1 MAHRIGTD
9 RNQLLLL
16 PPSLDEYIDD
26 DNPVKVI
33 DAFVD
38 SLDLKE
44 TGFKNSIP
52 LERGCP
58 PYNPGDLLKL
68 YLYGYLN
75 RIRSSRKLEKECTR
89 NIEVIWLLNQLR
101 PKYRTIAYFREH
113 NSKAIKSVFRQFVVM
128 MKKWDLIA
136 GDLLA
141 VDGSKFRAVNSK
153 KNNYNQQK
161 IQRHLNYINQ
171 KVDEYLKELDDNDNK
186 EQGERKLKVNECLQ
200 QLEQRRQKYI
210 ELERQLRETG
220 KDQVSTTDPDARQ
233 LIIRGNIAEVSYN
246 AQAIIDSKN
255 NLIIDTKVINTND
268 RKILSAMGLQAKE
281 ILNKESFELLADKG
295 YHNGEELQKCDMMN
309 IKTYVA
315 PQENISGNKI
325 PTPEYLG
332 DKFEYN
338 TQDDCYTCPEEQK
351 LRSNGRWYKKYYRT
365 HVTLVKQ
372 YKTKA
377 CRECPKRLWCTSS
390 PAERGRVIE
399 RSQYQAS
406 VDANNL
412 RVRNEKEKYRLRQT
426 MTEHPFGVV
435 KRQWG
440 YDHVLMKGLQKT
452 DSEISLIFL
461 CYNLKRVMNIM
472 GINGFLT
479 AIKAFS
485 QCFVDPFL
493 SFFIVF
499 FKVNTLPLVQLN
511 PIALKREFKIKSRR
525 L

>member
-16 PPSLDEYIDD
+16 PPSLDEYIDEN
-26 DNPVKVI
+26 NPVKVI
-33 DAFVD
+33 NVFVD

-52 LERGCP
+52 LEKGCP

-101 PKYRTIAYFREH
+101 PRYRTIAYFREH

-161 IQRHLNYINQ
+161 IQRHLNYIDQ
-171 KVDEYLKELDDNDNK
+171 KIDEYLKKLDENDNK

-200 QLEQRRQKYI
+200 QLQVRKQKYHD
-210 ELERQLRETG
+210 LERQLMETG
-220 KDQVSTTDPDARQ
+220 QDQISTTDHDARQ
-233 LIIRGNIAEVSYN
+233 LIIRGDIAEVAYN
-246 AQAIIDSKN
+246 AQATTDSKY
-255 NLIIDTKVINTND
+255 NLVIDTEVINTND
-268 RKILSAMGLQAKE
+268 RKILSTMGLRAKE
-281 ILNKESFELLADKG
+281 ILNKENFDLLADKG
-295 YHNGEELQKCDMMN
+295 YHNGEELQKCDSLN
-309 IKTYVA
+309 IDTYVA
-315 PQENISGNKI
+315 PQENVSGNKI
-325 PTPEYLG
+325 PTSEYQG
-332 DKFEYN
+332 DKFKYN
-338 TQDDCYTCPEEQK
+338 PEDDCYNCPEGQT
-351 LRSNGRWYKKYYRT
+351 LSSNGKWYKKFYRN
-365 HVTLVKQ
+365 HITLVKQ

-377 CRECPKRLWCTSS
+377 CRECPKRSLCTSS
-390 PAERGRVIE
+390 PVQRGRLIE
-399 RSQYQAS
+399 RSQYQDV

-412 RVRNEKEKYRLRQT
+412 RVRNEKEKYRRRQT

-440 YDHVLMKGLQKT
+440 YDHLMMKGLQKT

-461 CYNLKRVMNIM
+461 CYNLKRVINIM
-472 GINGFLT
+472 GINGILK

-485 QCFVDPFL
+485 QCFGSFL
-493 SFFIVF
+493 NCFSPI
-499 FKVNTLPLVQLN
+499 FKVNNSCFAQVNLL
-511 PIALKREFKIKSRR
+511 SRKMV
-525 L
+525 LFT